1 MTVSGSSDRADVV
14 IVGFGPVGAMLANL
28 LGQAGV
34 SVIVCERDVKPHT
47 LPRAGATDDEVMRVF
62 QAAGLVDEL
71 LPKLDLGQCTQFIS
85 ARGEALATMR
95 PSGRANGYPQLAFFY
110 QPDMEHVLHQGL
122 DRYPHVEVRMGHN
135 VEAVDDAGDSVIVW
149 TRSGEGGK
157 HPIRAKY
164 VVGCDGGRS
173 SVRNLSSIRFGG
185 ATFDQPWLVV
195 DARLEAPLTEVDC
208 FQFIGNP
215 ARPSVTVPLP
225 GTHHRWEF
233 MVLPGEDHEA
243 FASLD
248 NAKRLIT
255 PWVDPEQVEILRHVV
270 YTFHARTAERWR
282 KGRVLLAGD
291 AAHLMPPFAGQGLA
305 SGVRDTHNLA
315 WKLAAVVTGQAQEGL
330 LDTYET
336 ERRPHVVRMTNL
348 TRISG
353 ALVQTRNR
361 QVAVVR
367 DALLS
372 RISRLRYFSQGKF
385 RPHLHYPAGAFDE
398 SKNRRGAGRL
408 FPQPQ
413 VQTADGTRALLDQWL
428 GAGWSIVGRGIDP
441 QRSLRESDRKLWE
454 SMGASYVTAR
464 RPGQAPITTEPGT
477 QVVEDL
483 DGYVDEF
490 FDHHGGDIAVIRPDR
505 IVFAM
510 VSSDALDHATSL
522 FHAVIEGR
530 AR

>member
-1 MTVSGSSDRADVV
+1 
-14 IVGFGPVGAMLANL
+14 MLANL
-28 LGQAGV
+28 LGQAGI

-47 LPRAGATDDEVMRVF
+47 LPRAGATDDEVMRIF

-71 LPKLDLGQCTQFIS
+71 LPKLDLAQSTQFVS

-95 PSGRANGYPQLAFFY
+95 PSGRTNGYPQLAFFY

-122 DRYPHVEVRMGHN
+122 NRYPHVEVRMGQT
-135 VEAVDDAGDSVIVW
+135 VDAIDDAGDSVIVW
-149 TRSGEGGK
+149 TRSGDEPK
-157 HPIRAKY
+157 RPLRARY
-164 VVGCDGGRS
+164 VIGCDGGRS
-173 SVRNLSSIRFGG
+173 SVRNISSIPFGG

-195 DARLEAPLTEVDC
+195 DARLETPLTEVDC

-248 NAKRLIT
+248 NAKRLIA

-305 SGVRDTHNLA
+305 SGVRDAHNLA
-315 WKLAAVVTGQAQEGL
+315 WKLAAVVTGQAHESL

-336 ERRPHVVRMTNL
+336 ERRPHVLRMTNL
-348 TRISG
+348 TRFSG
-353 ALVQTRNR
+353 ALVQTRNKH
-361 QVAVVR
+361 VAVIR

-398 SKNRRGAGRL
+398 SKERRGAGRI
-408 FPQPQ
+408 FPQPLAQ
-413 VQTADGTRALLDQWL
+413 ATDGTRALLDQWL
-428 GAGWSIVGRGIDP
+428 GAGWAIVGRGIDP
-441 QRSLRESDRKLWE
+441 QHGLHESDRKLWE
-454 SMGASYVTAR
+454 SVGASYVTAR
-464 RPGQAPITTEPGT
+464 RPGQLPMTTELGT

-490 FDHHGGDIAVIRPDR
+490 FDHYGGDIAVIRPDR

-510 VSSDALDHATSL
+510 VSADALDDAATL
-522 FHAVIEGR
+522 FRAVVEDG